1 MRHMGNQFY
10 ILSSENLD
18 GLKKDLE
25 LYPTKEVE
33 GCYTMRQTGEIIKE
47 KSILVLLNDDD
58 LILSLLQKHGQ
69 ESALKVYPFREAEL
83 LFANGKIEFLGEFKP
98 LDWRD
103 LSNYEN
109 FTYCP
114 KMDKFFVIDKI

>member
-10 ILSSENLD
+10 ILSSENLND
-18 GLKKDLE
+18 LKKDLE

-47 KSILVLLNDDD
+47 KSILVLLNNDD
-58 LILSLLQKHGQ
+58 LILSLLQKHKQ

-83 LFANGKIEFLGEFKP
+83 LFADGKIEFLGEFKP